1 MARATVRCPW
11 IGRRNPMGEKSTA
24 RTARY
29 LARVE
34 ARLSVLANDA
44 ARRQFLAGEIE
55 KWEERYARFIATEG
69 ESHRRNDGP
78 DQPSAFDFVETL
90 MILCAAQAR
99 FVGSKN
105 I

>member
-1 MARATVRCPW
+1 MVENDP
-11 IGRRNPMGEKSTA
+11 S

-34 ARLSVLANDA
+34 ARLPELANDA
-44 ARRQFLAGEIE
+44 ARRHFLSGEID

-69 ESHRRNDGP
+69 ESHRRSDGP

-90 MILCAAQAR
+90 MALCAVQAR